1 MPVLSPSA
9 ASLCARSLYAGSVY
23 PVRRLCV
30 RLRSG
35 RPRYK
40 GRNPEGAAT
49 PTVSARHR
57 CSAHQAGG
65 IGPSVSAFP
74 LVRPPHPAGIVQS
87 SGPPDLTRPGIYSAE
102 QAQEEPRR
110 DWIMRHRGATVPRR
124 GATKNGLWLE
134 RTMRAGRAFG
144 ACGFSRWGFEARRPW
159 TCTLQPAEVC
169 SRAPALS
176 GSPVFKHSRG
186 RPSSGVRLAL

>member
-1 MPVLSPSA
+1 MHSARMCPYGPTVKKMSVFRPVELWSVIFYPGAGGVCVCRFSLLRERHCAPGLSMPVLST
-9 ASLCARSLYAGSVY
+9 LCAVPASSGADSG
-23 PVRRLCV
+23 V

-35 RPRYK
+35 RPRYM

-57 CSAHQAGG
+57 CSAHQARD
-65 IGPSVSAFP
+65 IGPNLAAFP

-110 DWIMRHRGATVPRR
+110 DWITRHRGATVP
-124 GATKNGLWLE
+124 GAAQLKTGY
-134 RTMRAGRAFG
+134 G
-144 ACGFSRWGFEARRPW
+144 
-159 TCTLQPAEVC
+159 
-169 SRAPALS
+169 
-176 GSPVFKHSRG
+176 SRG
-186 RPSSGVRLAL
+186 L